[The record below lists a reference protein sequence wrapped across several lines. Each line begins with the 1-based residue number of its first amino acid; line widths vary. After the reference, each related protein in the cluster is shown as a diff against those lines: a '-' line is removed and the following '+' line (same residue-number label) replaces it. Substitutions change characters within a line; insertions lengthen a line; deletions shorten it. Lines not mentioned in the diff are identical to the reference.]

1 MQMAPLYLTCHCRV
15 ELTCYLRRTAVAT
28 MLGLIVVLLAV
39 PAWALQ
45 KDQCGNPAIKPALDV
60 EDRIYG
66 GSVAVPGSWP
76 WQAQVYA
83 GRHICGGTLIS
94 DQHVLTAAHCVWN
107 LSPSTFTVYLGSH
120 HRWQSGAS
128 EVHAPVKEMCVHPAW
143 HRSKAPGEAPDI
155 AIIKLK
161 RKVNMTRTIQPVC
174 LPNQGE
180 QLTTGS
186 KLYVTGW
193 GEVGG
198 GRSAQELKQVMV
210 SAISHQECRRFRH
223 RIIPQAFCGGH
234 QYGSTCG
241 GDSGS
246 PVVHFANGQWSLH
259 GIVSAGPRVCGTRL
273 GPHIFTRVSAYV
285 DTFIAPYI
293 DPLTSRQRIRNM
305 CSIKQ

>member
-1 MQMAPLYLTCHCRV
+1 
-15 ELTCYLRRTAVAT
+15 
-28 MLGLIVVLLAV
+28 
-39 PAWALQ
+39 
-45 KDQCGNPAIKPALDV
+45 
-60 EDRIYG
+60 
-66 GSVAVPGSWP
+66 
-76 WQAQVYA
+76 
-83 GRHICGGTLIS
+83 
-94 DQHVLTAAHCVWN
+94 
-107 LSPSTFTVYLGSH
+107 
-120 HRWQSGAS
+120 
-128 EVHAPVKEMCVHPAW
+128 
-143 HRSKAPGEAPDI
+143 
-155 AIIKLK
+155 
-161 RKVNMTRTIQPVC
+161 MTRTIQPVC

-259 GIVSAGPRVCGTRL
+259 GIVSAGPRVEVVLSDRQIPPWPPPPAGKWKEWAPHCCEREWRL
-273 GPHIFTRVSAYV
+273 APLEASGQDDKASSWYV
-285 DTFIAPYI
+285 EVLARLPGSVN
-293 DPLTSRQRIRNM
+293 P
-305 CSIKQ
+305 